1 MPLHVLSPR
10 ELQVA
15 GSGDHADSGALFL
28 RVKESNANWPLRY
41 WHWRR

>member
-10 ELQVA
+10 ELQV
-15 GSGDHADSGALFL
+15 ADSGALFL